1 MQPCSHATMQP
12 CNQYTT
18 TTPALLC
25 QSPSQPSQASGT
37 AVGGCA
43 AHPSDSQLAL
53 RGGCRRSA
61 AAWPQR
67 LCSRRRAC
75 QNKAHTHSTH
85 AHTTAHRPLKPV
97 CQRPGA
103 CTRPGVESLNNSRR
117 GYLLPCR
124 RCRCR
129 SRLKGE
135 RGIVTGALPTSLRL
149 PEDGRRS
156 AEPWY
161 QARVPVLPATLS
173 TDPLPLQS
181 SCAGCAGW
189 LAGWLAVLAMLTG
202 RTHVGFRWCRGG
214 CVLRTADYAPCQGA
228 ARQHSGVADP
238 ASAAADHP
246 TSPSLGLPADSPR
259 P

>member
-1 MQPCSHATMQP
+1 MQSCSHAAMQP

-85 AHTTAHRPLKPV
+85 ARTHNSTQASQTGVSAAWCMHSTRRRISQQQPPRLPPALQALSLSLTTEGRAWDRDGSAPNLAAPAGGWEKISRAMVPGASACPPSHSVHRP
-97 CQRPGA
+97 
-103 CTRPGVESLNNSRR
+103 
-117 GYLLPCR
+117 
-124 RCRCR
+124 
-129 SRLKGE
+129 
-135 RGIVTGALPTSLRL
+135 
-149 PEDGRRS
+149 
-156 AEPWY
+156 
-161 QARVPVLPATLS
+161 PA
-173 TDPLPLQS
+173 
-181 SCAGCAGW
+181 
-189 LAGWLAVLAMLTG
+189 
-202 RTHVGFRWCRGG
+202 
-214 CVLRTADYAPCQGA
+214 API
-228 ARQHSGVADP
+228 
-238 ASAAADHP
+238 
-246 TSPSLGLPADSPR
+246 
-259 P
+259 